1 MSDIKQYTL
10 EEILKMKSKSDK
22 AKFDAT
28 TEKDI
33 IEQSMADED
42 TPIPTKKERKE
53 FKLSRDKKNE

>member
-1 MSDIKQYTL
+1 
-10 EEILKMKSKSDK
+10 MKSKSDK

>member
-10 EEILKMKSKSDK
+10 EELMKMKSKSDK

-33 IEQSMADED
+33 IEQSLADED
-42 TPIPTKKERKE
+42 TPIPTAKERKE
-53 FKLSRDKKNE
+53 FKLSKDLKK